1 VSHEKWDISRN
12 AMEGRCGSEFLK
24 RMNKKTIW
32 KANQEFT
39 GPEVAVG
46 WAFAKSPTASG

>member
-1 VSHEKWDISRN
+1 MSHEKRGISKN

-32 KANQEFT
+32 KANQKFA
-39 GPEVAVG
+39 GPEVAAG
-46 WAFAKSPTASG
+46 WAFAKSPTAAG